1 MTAVVER
8 PAAPM
13 QATLRTL
20 AGVEARRYA
29 QHPLFLI
36 GSALLVCS
44 SVAISND
51 LDATFPDFK
60 IAGSFCLGVLGVL
73 VGHQLTRSMSRSTDA
88 VAAAPADGVLRTAAL
103 CLACLVP
110 GAVGLAWV
118 TWLYLTA
125 QATGTP
131 DSSLGALELIAILLA
146 GAVATVGGP
155 VFGVLVGRWTR
166 FPGAGLVGAVLLMA
180 WTVLGSSAVN
190 LPASHLS
197 DLLRLSAPFAFWT
210 SGHTGEGGNWVA
222 GGSPWWHLAYLVLLC
237 GLAATAAMAHEA
249 VGARRARLWRVLTVL
264 GVLAVSALAMA
275 AAGDPTRI
283 PL

>member
-1 MTAVVER
+1 VTAVVER

-20 AGVEARRYA
+20 AWVEARRYA
-29 QHPLFLI
+29 QHPLFLL
-36 GSALLVCS
+36 GFALLICS

-110 GAVGLAWV
+110 GAVGLVWV

-125 QATGTP
+125 LATGTP
-131 DSSLGALELIAILLA
+131 ASSLSTAERIAILLT
-146 GAVATVGGP
+146 GAVAAVGGP
-155 VFGVLVGRWTR
+155 LFGVLVGRWTR

-180 WTVLGSSAVN
+180 WSLLSAGAVN
-190 LPASHLS
+190 LAASHLS
-197 DLLRLSAPFAFWT
+197 DVLRLSAPFAFWT
-210 SGHTGEGGNWVA
+210 SGETGGGDNWVA

-249 VGARRARLWRVLTVL
+249 VGVRRAHLWRVLAVL
-264 GVLAVSALAMA
+264 GVLAVGALALA